1 MAVRPGIA
9 DAQVLLLNPPH
20 RLQCLL
26 RRRNAIDSARGSA
39 TNWLCEDLLQRA
51 PRGRILITALT
62 SPGRRIESS
71 RPVKKALHAFG
82 FRSNG
87 SHRFL
92 LGLSETERERRQV
105 RSTVTAVTRLQVR
118 KLLPASEVAE
128 HPNETQKA
136 IRYRGGS
143 GVENGAFPR
152 LTL

>member
-1 MAVRPGIA
+1 MLRSYSF
-9 DAQVLLLNPPH
+9 NPPH
-20 RLQCLL
+20 RLQWLL
-26 RRRNAIDSARGSA
+26 RRRNAIGSARGGG
-39 TNWLCEDLLQRA
+39 TNRLGEDLFQRA

-105 RSTVTAVTRLQVR
+105 RSTVTAVTRLLRSESSCPRQ
-118 KLLPASEVAE
+118 KLLNIQMKLRKRSD
-128 HPNETQKA
+128 
-136 IRYRGGS
+136 I
-143 GVENGAFPR
+143 GADQG
-152 LTL
+152 